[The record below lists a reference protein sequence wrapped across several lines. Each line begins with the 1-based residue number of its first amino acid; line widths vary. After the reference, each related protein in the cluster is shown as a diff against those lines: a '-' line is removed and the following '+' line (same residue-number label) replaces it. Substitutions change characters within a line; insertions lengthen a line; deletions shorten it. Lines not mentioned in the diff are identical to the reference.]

1 MSIHSEAM
9 ISLVAL
15 QIHQD
20 TPSGDDPFDT
30 INTKSVRV
38 LKAETVKILSQV
50 AAKKS
55 YSLLN

>member
-1 MSIHSEAM
+1 MT
-9 ISLVAL
+9 L
-15 QIHQD
+15 
-20 TPSGDDPFDT
+20 FDT